1 MRVADINL
9 FYLFKKYDNI
19 RQKELERYNLEAAS
33 GKKLLKPSDD
43 IVSFARSQRYKKLNK
58 QLETYLRNST
68 MVLNQLESAE
78 STMGTI
84 VNSAEAVRVKIVQ
97 ILNTGVITDDQAKT
111 LKDYFLKMKDYIIN
125 QANLSIGDNYVFGG
139 VKSKTQPF
147 LSDGTYQGETQETT
161 VPVSKGVEL
170 NTTFNGAEYMGVN
183 YASGKI
189 LVVDVIDAI
198 VNAIDTGN
206 IENLNNL
213 TIDVDLDNTG
223 TTTQMK
229 LLDAFD
235 KGLSKMM
242 VHRSKIGSQIATL
255 NDLKTQNE
263 SLKLKFTNLVSE
275 IEDADFSE
283 VVSNLQKSQTAYQ
296 ALLAAV
302 AGTKD
307 LSLLNFIK

>member
-1 MRVADINL
+1 MRVADINF

-43 IVSFARSQRYKKLNK
+43 IVGFARSQRYKKLNK

-84 VNSAEAVRVKIVQ
+84 VNSAESVRVKIVQ

-111 LKDYFLKMKDYIIN
+111 LKDYFLKIKDYIIN

-147 LSDGTYQGETQETT
+147 LSDGTYQGETAETT

-189 LVVDVIDAI
+189 LIVDVIDAI

-206 IENLNNL
+206 IGNLNNL

-223 TTTQMK
+223 TATPMK
-229 LLDAFD
+229 LLEAFD
-235 KGLSKMM
+235 KGLSKIMT
-242 VHRSKIGSQIATL
+242 HRSKIGSQIATL
-255 NDLKTQNE
+255 NDLKAQNE

-307 LSLLNFIK
+307 LSLLNFIR